1 MRELNGTILK
11 SEKNE
16 KRKFFYT
23 SPSQMYMETF
33 KVALNGTDEYLYYA
47 LVKVLTVPNGVY
59 IAPNGVIRIKKD

>member
-1 MRELNGTILK
+1 MQK
-11 SEKNE
+11 KQ
-16 KRKFFYT
+16 T
-23 SPSQMYMETF
+23 S

>member
-1 MRELNGTILK
+1 MDIFL
-11 SEKNE
+11 
-16 KRKFFYT
+16 
-23 SPSQMYMETF
+23 